1 MYPSLVPHFGSID
14 SVLVSGDGDRRR
26 FRVLRSVNCGRL
38 RSTGQVG
45 TVVSLVPRYTPGPPD
60 RFHSVPAALHVK
72 LPTNVALIS
81 RHGSAMI
88 HTGHPWPRA
97 TSVAAL
103 PMENADCGTR
113 NLFFMSIELPA
124 RSTLRTT
131 RRRDATP
138 ILILNTEHF
147 TFSTFWRSPASLS
160 FAAPYATARCSYL
173 ASIASGFHALRDRR
187 NPAAGPV
194 IAATSMHAAGCAFR
208 SSIFQRKAVR
218 SFKRTVGT

>member
-1 MYPSLVPHFGSID
+1 
-14 SVLVSGDGDRRR
+14 
-26 FRVLRSVNCGRL
+26 
-38 RSTGQVG
+38 
-45 TVVSLVPRYTPGPPD
+45 
-60 RFHSVPAALHVK
+60 
-72 LPTNVALIS
+72 
-81 RHGSAMI
+81 MI

-194 IAATSMHAAGCAFR
+194 IAATSMHAAGCAF
-208 SSIFQRKAVR
+208 
-218 SFKRTVGT
+218 SFIYQPTQSVSVIHANRWKMGLNKKCPHGYRQILATPTCG